1 VVGHNQRVNRNVVI
15 VAYPGVQ
22 VLDVVGP
29 LEVFARADRW
39 AVDAG
44 MQATYRPIVAT
55 ASGGAFATP
64 SGLTIVPE
72 CALREITSPVHT
84 VVIAGGEGTPAAA
97 ADRELLDWLRAVDA
111 ATVRTTSVCSGAFVL
126 AAAGLLDGR
135 TATTH
140 WSECDRLARLFPRI
154 VVESDPIFVRDGK
167 YMTSA
172 GVTAGMDLA
181 LAIVEEDL
189 GRDAALY
196 VARWLV
202 LFVHRPGGQ
211 AQFSA
216 QLSAQAAQ
224 RGPIRDLQQLILEQP
239 ASDLSVAAMARLVA
253 MSERNFARVFA
264 NETGV
269 TPAEYVERVR
279 VETARRLLEQTSL
292 SLDDVA
298 AASGFGSTETL
309 RRSFHRQL
317 AVSPSDYRSRFR
329 AA

>member
-1 VVGHNQRVNRNVVI
+1 MRQTHGVERSVVI
-15 VAYPGVQ
+15 VAYPDVQ

-39 AVDAG
+39 AEHAG
-44 MQATYRPIVAT
+44 LSSVYEPIVVNID
-55 ASGGAFATP
+55 GTP
-64 SGLTIVPE
+64 FSTSSGLQI
-72 CALREITSPVHT
+72 SPQCSVADVASPIHT
-84 VVIAGGEGTPAAA
+84 VIVAGGEGSRAAA
-97 ADRELLDWLRAVDA
+97 VDTRLLSWLRSIDA
-111 ATVRTTSVCSGAFVL
+111 TTTRSASVCSGSFVL
-126 AAAGLLDGR
+126 AAAGLLNGR
-135 TATTH
+135 RATTH
-140 WSECDRLARLFPRI
+140 WSVCDLLAATFPA
-154 VVESDPIFVRDGK
+154 VTVEPDPIFVRDGK
-167 YMTSA
+167 YLTSA

-181 LAIVEEDL
+181 LAMVEEDL

-216 QLSAQAAQ
+216 QLTAQAAQ
-224 RGPIRDLQQLILEQP
+224 RGPIRDLQQFILEHP
-239 ASDLSVAAMARLVA
+239 AADLCVATMAQRTA
-253 MSERNFARVFA
+253 MSERNFARVFV

-269 TPAEYVERVR
+269 TPGEYVERVR

-298 AASGFGSTETL
+298 IAAGFGSTETL

-317 AVSPSDYRSRFR
+317 GVAPSDYRSRFR

>member
-1 VVGHNQRVNRNVVI
+1 
-15 VAYPGVQ
+15 VAYPDAQ

-39 AVDAG
+39 AAQVG
-44 MQATYRPIVAT
+44 MTWVYEPIVVT
-55 ASGGAFATP
+55 VDGTPFSTP
-64 SGLTIVPE
+64 SGLQISPRCSIADV
-72 CALREITSPVHT
+72 ALPIHT
-84 VVIAGGEGTPAAA
+84 VIVAGGEGTPAATR
-97 ADRELLDWLRAVDA
+97 DLRLLAWLRSIDEF
-111 ATVRTTSVCSGAFVL
+111 TTRTASVCSGSFVL
-126 AAAGLLDGR
+126 ATAGWLDGR
-135 TATTH
+135 RATTH
-140 WSECDRLARLFPRI
+140 WSECETLAKMFPSI
-154 VVESDPIFVRDGK
+154 TVESDPIFVRDGK
-167 YMTSA
+167 YLTSA

-181 LAIVEEDL
+181 LAMVEEDL

-216 QLSAQAAQ
+216 QLSAQTAQ
-224 RGPIRDLQQLILEQP
+224 RGPIRELQQFILEQP
-239 ASDLSVAAMARLVA
+239 AADLSVATMAHRTA
-253 MSERNFARVFA
+253 MSERNFARVFV

-269 TPAEYVERVR
+269 TPGEYVERVR

-292 SLDDVA
+292 SLDDVSTA
-298 AASGFGSTETL
+298 AGFGSSETL

-317 AVSPSDYRSRFR
+317 GVAPSDYRSRFR

>member
-1 VVGHNQRVNRNVVI
+1 MRPVKRSVVI
-15 VAYPGVQ
+15 VAYPDVQ

-39 AVDAG
+39 AVESGSDSVYNPIVVTVDGAAFSTSSG
-44 MQATYRPIVAT
+44 LFIAPQCSTAEVARPI
-55 ASGGAFATP
+55 
-64 SGLTIVPE
+64 
-72 CALREITSPVHT
+72 HT
-84 VVIAGGEGTPAAA
+84 VIVAGGEGTHAATRDAQLLTWLA
-97 ADRELLDWLRAVDA
+97 AIDA
-111 ATVRTTSVCSGAFVL
+111 TTVRTTSVCSGSFVL

-135 TATTH
+135 RATTH
-140 WSECDRLARLFPRI
+140 WSECDRLASMFPS
-154 VVESDPIFVRDGK
+154 VTVEPDPIFVRDGK
-167 YMTSA
+167 YLTSA

-181 LAIVEEDL
+181 LAMVEEDL

-202 LFVHRPGGQ
+202 LFVQRPGGQ

-216 QLSAQAAQ
+216 QLIAQAAQ
-224 RGPIRDLQQLILEQP
+224 RGPIRDLQQFILEQP
-239 ASDLSVAAMARLVA
+239 AADLCVAKMAQRSA
-253 MSERNFARVFA
+253 MSERNFARVFV

-269 TPAEYVERVR
+269 TPGEYVERVR

-292 SLDDVA
+292 ALDDVA
-298 AASGFGSTETL
+298 IAAGFGSTETL

-317 AVSPSDYRSRFR
+317 GVAPSDYRSRFR